1 MLKSPRE
8 KAILKQ
14 GVIAVGV
21 IAALYFFVL
30 NPFLKE
36 GSSILEEELERKTE
50 DIKKY
55 ITRTGS
61 LPSKEGFDKLEK
73 QNEAIDNEL
82 KELADFVDPEKK
94 RISEANTEASL
105 YFIEKIHAS
114 MKRFSNEAE
123 SSEIKIPENLGFGDG
138 LPKDRMVD
146 TLLRQ
151 LETVEFAVDVLLKS
165 ELIEFSAI
173 KPLKSIDYI
182 EPLSKEVFY
191 TEIPVQIS
199 IRTDTETLVDFLLEL
214 KNQSPVVSVKEVH
227 IKSSGMETGD
237 IEASLVLSTFR
248 VARTTE

>member
-1 MLKSPRE
+1 MLKSSRE

-21 IAALYFFVL
+21 IAALYFFAL
-30 NPFLKE
+30 SPFLKE
-36 GSSILEEELERKTE
+36 GSSILEEELERKTG

-61 LPSKEGFDKLEK
+61 LPSKDGFDKLEK
-73 QNEAIDNEL
+73 QNEAIENEL
-82 KELADFVDPEKK
+82 RELADFVDPEKK
-94 RISEANTEASL
+94 RISEASTEASL
-105 YFIEKIHAS
+105 YFIERLHAS
-114 MKRFSNEAE
+114 MKRFSDEAA
-123 SSEIKIPENLGFGDG
+123 SSGIKIPENLGFGDG
-138 LPKDRMVD
+138 LPKERMVD

-151 LETVEFAVDVLLKS
+151 LEAVEFVVDVLLKS

-199 IRTDTETLVDFLLEL
+199 IKTDTETLIDLLLEL

-227 IKSSGMETGD
+227 IKSSDMETGD

-248 VARTTE
+248 VARATE